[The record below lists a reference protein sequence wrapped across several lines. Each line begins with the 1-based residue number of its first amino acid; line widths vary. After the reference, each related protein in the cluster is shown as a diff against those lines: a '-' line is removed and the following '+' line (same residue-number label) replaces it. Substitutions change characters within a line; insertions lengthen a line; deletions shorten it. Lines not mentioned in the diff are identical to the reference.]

1 MKKRRRMAFI
11 PISAGTMADE
21 CFICH
26 EQPGEPIVLR
36 NGVRLACDSCEVP
49 QSVMNVEEPERGA
62 VLSGL
67 RHRNNRY
74 RH

>member
-1 MKKRRRMAFI
+1 
-11 PISAGTMADE
+11 
-21 CFICH
+21 
-26 EQPGEPIVLR
+26 
-36 NGVRLACDSCEVP
+36 VRLACDSCEVP